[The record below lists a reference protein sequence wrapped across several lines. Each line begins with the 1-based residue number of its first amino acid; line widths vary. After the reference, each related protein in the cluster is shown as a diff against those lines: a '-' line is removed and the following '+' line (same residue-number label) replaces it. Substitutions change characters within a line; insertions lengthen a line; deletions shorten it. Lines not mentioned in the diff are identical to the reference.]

1 MHANLQGTTTSQRAR
16 SSSQPPPPSLGD
28 ISFAFSCA
36 VVLLEVQNT
45 LREPP
50 AASVSMKK
58 TVNLA

>member
-1 MHANLQGTTTSQRAR
+1 MQTSKAPPLPNAPAPPRN
-16 SSSQPPPPSLGD
+16 PPPPSLGD